1 MFTKQF
7 FGKTAWMTVAVVAA
21 VHAIAVPLLHA
32 NTASLVALAVVAA
45 ATACVS
51 WRSLSTGLLV
61 AFAEIFVGGHGHL
74 IQATVGGF
82 GVSIR
87 IAIFVAVMLV
97 FAIRLLQRRV
107 TPQFVL
113 FRDAS
118 FLLLA
123 AAVVIGTVV
132 GFVRNDAGNAFDDM
146 NSYLTIAYLLPLV
159 SVAWDQALK
168 RNLLQ
173 VLTGSVAWIAV
184 STLALVFLFTH
195 LPGKAL
201 HEVYAF
207 VRDSRLAE
215 VTLLSGPEW
224 FVSLLPASSPWYFRV
239 FEPAHF
245 FVLVLGALL
254 VAARFVLW
262 RGQRMPTGAKALLVL
277 CAATFVASLSRSFV
291 IGLLGGGAVLLIT
304 LAIESRGHL
313 FRTVRQGMGII
324 ALTVLGAVVFWA
336 VIAMP
341 VPSHPD
347 LRDAAFYQEKTDDT
361 RELAVSSRWN
371 LLRPMFTA
379 IMEHPIIGN
388 GFGREVTF
396 VSDDP
401 RVRDI
406 NPSGEWTTYRFEW
419 GYQDIWLKMG
429 LLGLVAFIA
438 YAIALTDAFLFTVRT
453 HDNRWLA
460 IGMYVGVV
468 ALFATHL
475 FSPYL
480 NHPIGIGMILFV
492 LPFFDWKGTRDA
504 IAAKEKARVKLW
516 YNPRHEPV
524 RTSNTESILATSREA

>member
-7 FGKTAWMTVAVVAA
+7 FGKTAWVTVAVVAA
-21 VHAIAVPLLHA
+21 VHALAIPLLHA
-32 NTASLVALAVVAA
+32 NAASIVALGVIGL
-45 ATACVS
+45 ATAVVS

-74 IQATVGGF
+74 IQADVGGF

-87 IAIFVAVMLV
+87 IVIFAAVMAV
-97 FAIRLLQRRV
+97 WGIRFLQRKV
-107 TPQFVL
+107 KPQFLL
-113 FRDAS
+113 FRDVS

-123 AAVVIGTVV
+123 AAILIGTIV

-159 SVAWDQALK
+159 SVAWDQKFK
-168 RNLLQ
+168 RQLLQ

-184 STLALVFLFTH
+184 STLALVYLFTH

-201 HEVYAF
+201 HAVYAF

-215 VTLLSGPEW
+215 VTLLTDPRW
-224 FVSLLPASSPWYFRV
+224 FVSLLPSASPWYFRV

-254 VAARFVLW
+254 AAARFVLW
-262 RGQRMPTGAKALLVL
+262 RGQKMPTGAKALFVL

-291 IGLLGGGAVLLIT
+291 IGLLGGGAVLAIA

-313 FRTVRQGMGII
+313 LRAVRQSAGLIV
-324 ALTVLGAVVFWA
+324 LTMIGAVVFWA
-336 VIAMP
+336 VIATP

-347 LRDAAFYQEKTDDT
+347 LRDAAFYQEKTDDNRT
-361 RELAVSSRWN
+361 LALSSRWN
-371 LLRPMFTA
+371 LLRPMFVA
-379 IMEHPIIGN
+379 IMESPVIGN
-388 GFGREVTF
+388 GFGKEVTF
-396 VSDDP
+396 ISDDP
-401 RVRDI
+401 RVRAI
-406 NPSGEWTTYRFEW
+406 NANGEWTTYRFEW

-438 YAIALTDAFLFTVRT
+438 YAIALTHAFLFTFRI

-460 IGMYVGVV
+460 AGMYVAVV

-480 NHPIGIGMILFV
+480 NHPIGLGTMLFV

-504 IAAKEKARVKLW
+504 MAAQEKARVKLR
-516 YNPRHEPV
+516 YNLQHESL
-524 RTSNTESILATSREA
+524 RASHTESILAAPRKA